1 MARLLLRTEY
11 RSACARSRSSRSPA
25 GGQRC
30 GGAGMRRC
38 RLQGAAVPGAERC
51 RGAERCGGAEIL
63 RRAEAGQCSRGAA
76 RRAIFRGGGE
86 RRLGEHARQLVVLLL
101 RRLQAARRLER
112 PLPAWAKGRWHR
124 LWRRGAQAPPGQ
136 RRLSALVARPLPMGA
151 ELPGAPCGEAQ
162 EKNRWTLAMLRCSSA
177 SSSIWLLGARASRRL
192 SGGTAAAPG

>member
-1 MARLLLRTEY
+1 MAGAALRCASSLRMARLLLRTEY

-101 RRLQAARRLER
+101 RRLQAARRLDCT
-112 PLPAWAKGRWHR
+112 LPAWAKGGGIGGFGSGELKHPEAAAISTSGPASPHGSRAAR
-124 LWRRGAQAPPGQ
+124 RALWRR
-136 RRLSALVARPLPMGA
+136 RSRAR
-151 ELPGAPCGEAQ
+151 
-162 EKNRWTLAMLRCSSA
+162 
-177 SSSIWLLGARASRRL
+177 
-192 SGGTAAAPG
+192 GTAKGL